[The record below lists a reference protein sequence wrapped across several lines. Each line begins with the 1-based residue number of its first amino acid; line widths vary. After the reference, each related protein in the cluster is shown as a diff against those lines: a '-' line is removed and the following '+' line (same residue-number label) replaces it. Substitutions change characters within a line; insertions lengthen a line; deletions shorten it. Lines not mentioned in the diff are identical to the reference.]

1 MISSIMRKT
10 LFENTFGS
18 ISLGAEKLA
27 HFCCKEIILDFEMKR
42 LK

>member
-10 LFENTFGS
+10 LFKNTFGS

-27 HFCCKEIILDFEMKR
+27 HFFVSKK
-42 LK
+42 